1 MSKLFRTAN
10 RIQKKLAQEMT
21 YVPAHTFN
29 PERGDFGDLAPAM
42 NRLNYLMRQGVTQR
56 DELVYTIE
64 KIQNGARPTPLE
76 ASRALSRLRQYA
88 QLTDSVGEPALNQNM
103 MDHLQQVLTWLSQ
116 QPQQGQQVQ
125 GSSKHNL
132 IRKAEKID
140 SPVVLQQFLRSCLE
154 NSNARV
160 LISVI
165 DNPPVV
171 SLYVCGIKE
180 ELIEKTER
188 SLQEYVENL
197 LKRYNIITTIPLR
210 YGAGQYCM
218 GQLDENDPLINQ
230 WNKPQAQGSAV
241 HNLVR
246 IAKKIRR
253 HNALGTPVLA
263 KLIQADDLEEVMT
276 FDEVKEMVAGEIQE
290 IVDKKVYGPLG
301 AIEIL
306 RQNYQEQVDYPGKG
320 FTVGEPSHPARFKEA
335 QMALEV
341 LQQIENEIKGKAQG
355 SAVHNLVRVA
365 NKISR
370 RQVKRADMSGRW
382 PTEEW
387 VPESFQYMS
396 VAETILDQLNAFING
411 ADEETWLKVAEQA
424 NEESGGNY
432 VYDAEVA
439 KKLAIEIGRRLGYDI
454 AVCKNRPYGNL
465 DDSSA
470 RIRYGSAPD
479 ILRVILG
486 DVSYQRLVQAL
497 QGLVDIAKQRRLPN
511 ELDEDEPWKG
521 ITPEDVSD
529 L

>member
-132 IRKAEKID
+132 IRTAEKID

-210 YGAGQYCM
+210 YGAGPYCM

-230 WNKPQAQGSAV
+230 WNKPQ
-241 HNLVR
+241 
-246 IAKKIRR
+246 
-253 HNALGTPVLA
+253 
-263 KLIQADDLEEVMT
+263 
-276 FDEVKEMVAGEIQE
+276 
-290 IVDKKVYGPLG
+290 
-301 AIEIL
+301 
-306 RQNYQEQVDYPGKG
+306 
-320 FTVGEPSHPARFKEA
+320 
-335 QMALEV
+335 
-341 LQQIENEIKGKAQG
+341 AQG